1 MSGTWNAHYAMVQG
15 LIDDQKA
22 KRAQRAAAAQAAR
35 AAAVPTGGGSAPGMG
50 WGVPGDAVEPWQG
63 GMNQG
68 GFGAPEGPPGDLGK
82 LFGDISPGTI
92 GGLLG
97 GLGGGLA
104 LGPLGGLIGGLAGRG
119 IAGLLG
125 SQAPQPTAQP
135 TAPGIGSL
143 GGESFGG
150 GAGAGTF
157 GGGLGDIGAAGM
169 GLGLGDLGAMT
180 GNEIMGWQ
188 GGGYTGAGRDGRVQP
203 NRPAGI
209 VHEGELVIPHH
220 VLRSWLR

>member
-1 MSGTWNAHYAMVQG
+1 MSAAWDAHYKRISDLIAAHPVQRYTPPPPQTVAPEVTAM
-15 LIDDQKA
+15 L
-22 KRAQRAAAAQAAR
+22 
-35 AAAVPTGGGSAPGMG
+35 PGEF
-50 WGVPGDAVEPWQG
+50 VEPWQG
-63 GMNQG
+63 GANEG

-104 LGPLGGLIGGLAGRG
+104 LGPFGGLIGGLAGRG

-220 VLRSWLR
+220 VLRGLLSR